1 MSQLFRQ
8 EVIESRKNRLSG
20 VVSLVQPPI
29 FKLLTVLLVLVVC
42 VSIIFL
48 SLGDYTRK
56 ESVTGV
62 LQPNTGIVRLS
73 APQHGVITEL
83 LVEEGQNIKKG
94 QPLLRITSEKHGIE
108 GFELNQSLI
117 NQYAFQISAIEQQL
131 VDQITQ
137 QQLQIKAINDE
148 QGTLKERLSQLEH
161 KRDTFDK
168 RVIINEKIVE
178 QIGSLAGTGFIS
190 ELELMKQQDSLLA
203 LKQQISAINSEQVTI
218 QNQLQQNSS
227 DMSQLPIEQA
237 KAKDLLSSK
246 LSELKSQ
253 LATVKQQRLG
263 ELRAPT
269 DGKVTG
275 LLAKVGKSVTSQQKL
290 LSILPTNSMMQA
302 IIYVPTS
309 AYGFV
314 NENQLTQLRY
324 HAFPYERFGTYRGV
338 IQQISSN
345 VILPSE
351 TDIPGLIE
359 VPSYRVV
366 VELDLQTVN
375 AYGRE
380 HPLRS
385 GMKLDADIVIEQRS
399 LLRWLFD
406 PVFSI
411 KGQL

>member
-8 EVIESRKNRLSG
+8 EVIDSRKNRLSG

-73 APQHGVITEL
+73 APQQGVITEL
-83 LVEEGQNIKKG
+83 LVEEGQNINKG

-117 NQYAFQISAIEQQL
+117 NQYAFQISTIEQQL

-137 QQLQIKAINDE
+137 QQLQIKAINDD
-148 QGTLKERLSQLEH
+148 QNTLKERLSQLEH